1 MAASSS
7 AASDDESA
15 AEEPLR
21 DELPPPPP
29 RVTVLCDAEEEAG
42 ALTISALAPW
52 NAERPDYEMII
63 TLPHR
68 NSIYKQLGSEADQPA
83 AGRRGWAHTLLLARA
98 RFETYAL
105 PSHSRLAHV

>member
-1 MAASSS
+1 MPRPLPRRSGMAASSS

-68 NSIYKQLGSEADQPA
+68 NSIYK
-83 AGRRGWAHTLLLARA
+83 
-98 RFETYAL
+98 
-105 PSHSRLAHV
+105 